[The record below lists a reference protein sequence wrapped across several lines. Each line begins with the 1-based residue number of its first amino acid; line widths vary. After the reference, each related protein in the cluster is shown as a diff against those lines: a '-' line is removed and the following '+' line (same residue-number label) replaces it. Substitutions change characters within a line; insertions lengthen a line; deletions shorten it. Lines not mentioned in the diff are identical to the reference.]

1 MRWMEAMLCLA
12 SVCQSLQCSNRL
24 RPHQPPAPRTGA
36 RSAARAPNRLSS
48 YADQTTT
55 RVEFVGLPTGSV
67 ERLDVE
73 LANAGDIHVRAARP
87 GSSGVNTTPR
97 ALGLPIDSDT
107 DLTQREARSTR

>member
-48 YADQTTT
+48 YEDQTTT
-55 RVEFVGLPTGSV
+55 RVEFLDLRTSIID
-67 ERLDVE
+67 RLNAE
-73 LANAGDIHVRAARP
+73 LAIPRDIQFAPRDLARGCEHHYTGAGPAD
-87 GSSGVNTTPR
+87 
-97 ALGLPIDSDT
+97 
-107 DLTQREARSTR
+107 